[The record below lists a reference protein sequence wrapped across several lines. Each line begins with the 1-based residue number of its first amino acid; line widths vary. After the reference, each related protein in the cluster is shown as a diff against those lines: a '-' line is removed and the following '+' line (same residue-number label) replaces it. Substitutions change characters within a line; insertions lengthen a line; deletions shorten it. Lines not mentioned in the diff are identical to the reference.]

1 MNIGVPLKPSEPKP
15 EETPTMHSLSALTI
29 AQLSLVAVGLI
40 FQAVALRW
48 LFRDTS
54 GERSD
59 GEHDGWGERKIDLGF
74 RRRPAGM
81 VRRAQPRDSVH
92 DFYEME
98 KTPPGVRPADLRK
111 TARVTY
117 MDGVN
122 VPPPDQHGEAHT

>member
-1 MNIGVPLKPSEPKP
+1 
-15 EETPTMHSLSALTI
+15 MHSLNVLTI

-40 FQAVALRW
+40 FQAVALSW

-59 GEHDGWGERKIDLGF
+59 GEHDGWGERKIDLGM
-74 RRRPAGM
+74 RRRPSGRM
-81 VRRAQPRDSVH
+81 RRSQPRDAVH
-92 DFYEME
+92 DYYEME

-117 MDGVN
+117 MDGGN
-122 VPPPDQHGEAHT
+122 PPPADHHDESHS

>member
-1 MNIGVPLKPSEPKP
+1 
-15 EETPTMHSLSALTI
+15 MHSLSVLTI
-29 AQLSLVAVGLI
+29 AQLSLVVVGLI

-59 GEHDGWGERKIDLGF
+59 GEHDGWGERKIDLGM
-74 RRRPAGM
+74 RRRPAGRM
-81 VRRAQPRDSVH
+81 RRSQPRDAVH

-117 MDGVN
+117 MDN
-122 VPPPDQHGEAHT
+122 VVVPQPGHEGETQT